1 MHTMSFVTVWTCKH
15 VTEMHKNKCEAMQHS
30 AAVPI
35 LDYEIN
41 ACWTWD
47 CDKKSTTVGRQH
59 ISDK

>member
-1 MHTMSFVTVWTCKH
+1 MSFVTVWTCKH

-41 ACWTWD
+41 AC
-47 CDKKSTTVGRQH
+47 
-59 ISDK
+59 